1 MQPRWV
7 ADGEHVL
14 GRAPVRHRFTKRAKP
29 LWERSHQEA
38 MRLATT
44 ILFFCVAALLAL
56 GMVMLFSASTEQP
69 EAKYLFLQPIWCSI
83 GLAACWL
90 VSAGNYRWLKRYPWI
105 TCLIFA
111 LSLSLLVVVLVSGIG
126 TKINGARRW
135 LRAGSFS
142 FQPSEFAKIALIIA
156 LAYYGDRYQRYVS
169 SFWRGFVL
177 PGLIIAPVLGL
188 VFIEPDWGTT
198 ILLAAV
204 SGMLL
209 YIAGTRARYLLV
221 SVLMGSVGLVIFVLN
236 NAVRMKRILA
246 FLYPEENKEEV
257 GYQTYQA
264 MVAIGSGGVAG
275 VGLGDGRQKLGFV
288 PEHHTDFIFSV
299 IGEELG
305 LVATVLVILAFM
317 AIVICGLY
325 IAWNSR
331 DTFGMLLGSG
341 ITFLI
346 GFQAV
351 INIGVVTGSLPNK
364 GLSLPFISYGG
375 SNLIIMLACVGL
387 LINIARQ
394 TGQSHAVSP
403 SGESAGL
410 GSPQLS

>member
-1 MQPRWV
+1 
-7 ADGEHVL
+7 
-14 GRAPVRHRFTKRAKP
+14 
-29 LWERSHQEA
+29 

-44 ILFFCVAALLAL
+44 VLFFCVAALLAL

-83 GLAACWL
+83 GLAACGFA
-90 VSAGNYRWLKRYPWI
+90 SIGNYRWLKKYPWV
-105 TCLIFA
+105 TWCIFA
-111 LSLSLLVVVLVSGIG
+111 LALVLLAVVLVPGIG
-126 TKINGARRW
+126 SKVNGARRW
-135 LRAGSFS
+135 LRAGSFA
-142 FQPSEFAKIALIIA
+142 FQPSEFAKVALIIA
-156 LAYYGDRYQRYVS
+156 LAYYGDRYQRYLS

-177 PGLIIAPVLGL
+177 PGLLVAPVLGL

-198 ILLAAV
+198 ILLAGV
-204 SGMLL
+204 SGTLL
-209 YIAGTRARYLLV
+209 YVAGTRARYLLA
-221 SVLMGSVGLVIFVLN
+221 SLLMGSVGLVFFVLN
-236 NAVRMKRILA
+236 NVVRMKRILA
-246 FLYPEENKEEV
+246 FLYPEQNKEEV

-264 MVAIGSGGVAG
+264 MVAIGSGGLAG

-305 LVATVLVILAFM
+305 LVATVLVILSFTV
-317 AIVICGLY
+317 IVLCGLY
-325 IAWNSR
+325 IAWNCR

-341 ITFLI
+341 VTFLI

-394 TGQSHAVSP
+394 TGQPHPVCQAIE
-403 SGESAGL
+403 SGGL
-410 GSPQLS
+410 PSPQLS